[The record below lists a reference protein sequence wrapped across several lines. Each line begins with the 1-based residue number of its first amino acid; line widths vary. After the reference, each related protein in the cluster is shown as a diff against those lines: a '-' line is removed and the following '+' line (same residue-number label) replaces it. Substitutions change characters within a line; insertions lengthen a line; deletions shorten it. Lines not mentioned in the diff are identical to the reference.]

1 MIIVIDYYLALSMH
15 LHNDFVNG
23 MRIQFD
29 LLLINDKNAFLMGLM
44 NGKRQVQTL
53 KSIVIYA
60 LDQSQVSILNLI
72 DYP

>member
-1 MIIVIDYYLALSMH
+1 MH

-44 NGKRQVQTL
+44 NSKRQVQML